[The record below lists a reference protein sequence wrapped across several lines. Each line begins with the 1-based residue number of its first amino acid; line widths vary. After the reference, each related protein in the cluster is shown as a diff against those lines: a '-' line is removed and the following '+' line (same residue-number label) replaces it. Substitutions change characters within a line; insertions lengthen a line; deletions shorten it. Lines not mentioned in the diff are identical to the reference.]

1 MVVLVVQVRG
11 VEDDFMSRKF
21 FVVLI
26 SLFVVGILENVY
38 SQNDAD
44 LFLYSKQYH
53 GGSARFEAMGG
64 AFGSLG
70 ADISA
75 GQINPASFGR
85 FSTSQVS
92 VSLGSPINST
102 QSNFDSTGNAAK
114 ASSVGF
120 TIPSFGVVFTK
131 DLSLKNNGDMYSQ
144 FAFGIN
150 RLSNYKQ
157 NMVIEGV

>member
-1 MVVLVVQVRG
+1 MFIPKMMQIYFFILSNTMEEVLVSRQW
-11 VEDDFMSRKF
+11 VE
-21 FVVLI
+21 
-26 SLFVVGILENVY
+26 
-38 SQNDAD
+38 
-44 LFLYSKQYH
+44 
-53 GGSARFEAMGG
+53 